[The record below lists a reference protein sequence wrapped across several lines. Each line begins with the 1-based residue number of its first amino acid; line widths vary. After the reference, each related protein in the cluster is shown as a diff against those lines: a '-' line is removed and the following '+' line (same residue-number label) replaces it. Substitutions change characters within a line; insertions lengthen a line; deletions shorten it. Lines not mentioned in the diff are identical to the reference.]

1 MQLSVGCQILR
12 KTDGESTR
20 RVFEKVFKEYG
31 MPLAIKTD
39 NGSPFASRAIG
50 GLSKLSVWWLKLG
63 IRPERIQPG
72 KPQQN
77 GRHERMHRTLK
88 QETALPAKS
97 SLKEQ

>member
-1 MQLSVGCQILR
+1 
-12 KTDGESTR
+12 
-20 RVFEKVFKEYG
+20 
-31 MPLAIKTD
+31 AIKTD

-88 QETALPAKS
+88 QETALPARS
-97 SLKEQ
+97 SLKEQQEAFDRFRSEYNLERPHEA